1 MPGINVK
8 QENLPV
14 LLFSSVHP
22 VLGITFL
29 LLEDLFSFVQEV
41 LFSRSAFKHIA
52 PMCLIAKHMPC
63 SILPKQELS
72 KACSLEAGWGERKSF
87 NAVSCHW
94 VLWDCSSAIR
104 ALLNSW
110 KNMLPS
116 PFFLIL
122 IFKIIEN
129 HYFWLM
135 LWVVGTVYSLKA
147 YGLPSIPWNI
157 LRESCS
163 CRTVLS
169 IGACMTIISNLC
181 SISKSCVLVFS
192 KSLTL
197 DLCSFQAWSVLS
209 SFSRWNEAKENRS
222 WV

>member
-116 PFFLIL
+116 PFF
-122 IFKIIEN
+122 FN
-129 HYFWLM
+129 SYFQDNW
-135 LWVVGTVYSLKA
+135 
-147 YGLPSIPWNI
+147 
-157 LRESCS
+157 
-163 CRTVLS
+163 
-169 IGACMTIISNLC
+169 
-181 SISKSCVLVFS
+181 
-192 KSLTL
+192 KSLLLANVMGSWNCLLLEGIWISIHSMEHTQGKL
-197 DLCSFQAWSVLS
+197 LVQNS
-209 SFSRWNEAKENRS
+209 S
-222 WV
+222 